1 MTKIVSVDFRDDTLF
16 AAEMPDG
23 VYVAIT
29 PICNSLGLAPNKQRE
44 RIQNDPILSEG
55 GTVTVFPSAGGM
67 QDTFC
72 LRLDLVNGWLFTID
86 ESRVKDDETR
96 QRVLAYKRECYRV
109 LAAHFLGQGETSRPD
124 AADSLTCRRQLVA
137 EARQT
142 FGNKSAR
149 ELWFALDL
157 PIVPSMQAPAGQS
170 DFGFTYTAIP
180 KGA

>member
-16 AAEMPDG
+16 AAEMPEG
-23 VYVAIT
+23 VFVAIT

-55 GTVTVFPSAGGM
+55 GTVTVFPSAGGA
-67 QDTFC
+67 QSTFC
-72 LRLDLVNGWLFTID
+72 LRLDLLHGWLFTID
-86 ESRVKDDETR
+86 ESRVSSPEVRD
-96 QRVLAYKRECYRV
+96 RVLVYKRECYRV
-109 LAAHFLGQGETSRPD
+109 LAAHFLGHGEAMQPN
-124 AADSLTCRRQLVA
+124 AAESLTCRRQLVA

-142 FGNKSAR
+142 FGNQSAR

-157 PIVPSMQAPAGQS
+157 PIVPSMHAPAGQGA
-170 DFGFTYTAIP
+170 FGFTYTAIP